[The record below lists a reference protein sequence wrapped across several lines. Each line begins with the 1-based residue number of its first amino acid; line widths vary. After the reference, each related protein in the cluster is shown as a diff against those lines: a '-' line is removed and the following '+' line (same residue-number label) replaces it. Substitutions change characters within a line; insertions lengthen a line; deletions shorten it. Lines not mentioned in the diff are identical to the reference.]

1 VAGVAWI
8 GAIVAFGAFH
18 VDRQVSSPLLDQLSL
33 LPWVGAVI
41 VAMLLLGWLTSS
53 GCMNMVM
60 LAADR
65 ERVRVEQAMRSRI
78 ATVARELV
86 LIPVEQELSEYDRF
100 RAELR
105 TARGHA

>member
-1 VAGVAWI
+1 M
-8 GAIVAFGAFH
+8 GAIVAFAGLH
-18 VDRQVSSPLLDQLSL
+18 VDRQATSPLLDQLSL

-60 LAADR
+60 LNADR
-65 ERVRVEQAMRSRI
+65 ERVRVEQAMRTRI
-78 ATVARELV
+78 ATVAREYV

-100 RAELR
+100 REELK
-105 TARGHA
+105 TVRGRG